1 MPRTSKKSR
10 SKRKGGGDDSAPIV
24 DERFAAASN
33 RPQFRT
39 ATKTGEAG
47 GAASGLLVGGSG
59 ASKVELDERFA
70 AALTDPR
77 FRIGGDTGDVDK
89 YGRKRGGKKSK
100 KKGKTAKKGGDA
112 DDYDISDDE
121 EGMGK
126 FYTLKKKNDGKQKK
140 IVGDDDDND
149 SSSSSSSESSSDQ
162 EESDAEDD
170 RAAAAKKGVD
180 EDDVDESGA
189 PESNDPEARIA
200 YLTALSRGEID
211 ASSSSS
217 DASSSDDD
225 DGASSDDD
233 SQSDDATDEDSV
245 EGRAGVLDPSARED
259 EEDEVEITHEASPYL
274 AVCNMDWTQVRA
286 VDLFAILS
294 SFCPPGSVKRVRI
307 YPSDF
312 GMERMKKEESM
323 GPAGIWKKQKGSK
336 KNGEN
341 AEEDYGDQVNERFGD
356 DDSSEEGHGSDQDNS
371 DDEQDM
377 DEEDVDLDAAYE
389 HFSKNP
395 GDEDYGADND
405 YDPEKLRAYE
415 ASKMKYYFAVAT
427 FASSEAADAAYREVD
442 GMEVGHSSAMIDL
455 RSIPPSDIKS
465 VVKDREV
472 RDECDALPSTYES
485 PDFVVAALQ
494 QTAVRCTWEDGDAER
509 EKKLTQYGVGN
520 EAWAAMTEGD
530 DLKAYLA
537 SDHSS
542 DEDSDAESDGEGG
555 GGQKDKG
562 ARMRALL
569 GLGSDDEGGFG
580 DEGGDAHSDAS
591 STQSTSDSDEEGLRD
606 EHDDDEEEEGVMT
619 TTYIPGKRGLE
630 DKIRDKLEAKKGGG
644 EESAELTPWE
654 KYQLKRKEKRRERR
668 QAVRAKRKDKLR
680 GDDSNSDDE
689 SDDEAGEEDGFFL
702 GDDDDNTGK
711 KKNSKKKSN
720 AKKKHGGEEDERRA
734 PSTKEELELLIA
746 GDNDEE
752 AERDFDMR
760 GIARKEKLKGK
771 KLKGKRKRKEAE
783 KAADVSGAAFHI
795 DTTDSRFA
803 AVLDGSDERFG
814 IDRTDPSFKD
824 TPAMQK
830 VLTEQSKRRKAKK
843 RAKVANDVSV
853 DAINRSDAPTGGAAA
868 LSSLVKSLKTKVA
881 NKK

>member
-1 MPRTSKKSR
+1 MPRSSKKNR

-39 ATKTGEAG
+39 AAKTGEA
-47 GAASGLLVGGSG
+47 GAASGLLVGASG
-59 ASKVELDERFA
+59 ASKVELDDRFA

-89 YGRKRGGKKSK
+89 YGRKRGSKKSK
-100 KKGKTAKKGGDA
+100 KKGKAKKGGGA
-112 DDYDISDDE
+112 DGNDDISDDE

-126 FYTLKKKNDGKQKK
+126 FYTLKKSNVDKPKKADG
-140 IVGDDDDND
+140 DDDND
-149 SSSSSSSESSSDQ
+149 DSFSSSSSESSSDQ
-162 EESDAEDD
+162 DESDAEGD
-170 RAAAAKKGVD
+170 RAATKKGMVD
-180 EDDVDESGA
+180 DMDDIDESGA

-217 DASSSDDD
+217 DESSSDDE

-233 SQSDDATDEDSV
+233 SQSDDSTDEDSV
-245 EGRAGVLDPSARED
+245 EGRAGVLDPSTKEA

-274 AVCNMDWTQVRA
+274 AVCNMDWSQVRA

-294 SFCPPGSVKRVRI
+294 SFCPPGSVKRVRV

-312 GMERMKKEESM
+312 GMKRMKKEESM

-336 KNGEN
+336 KKG
-341 AEEDYGDQVNERFGD
+341 DGDQINERFGD
-356 DDSSEEGHGSDQDNS
+356 DGSSSEGGHDSDQGDS
-371 DDEQDM
+371 DDEQDT

-395 GDEDYGADND
+395 GDEDYGVDND
-405 YDPEKLRAYE
+405 FDPEKLRAYE

-427 FASSEAADAAYREVD
+427 FASPEAADAAYREVD

-472 RDECDALPSTYES
+472 RDECNALPSTYES

-494 QTAVRCTWEDGDAER
+494 QTAVRCTWEDGDTER
-509 EKKLTQYGVGN
+509 EKKLTQYGIGN
-520 EAWAAMTEGD
+520 EAWAAITEGD
-530 DLKAYLA
+530 DLRAYLA

-555 GGQKDKG
+555 GGRKDKG

-569 GLGSDDEGGFG
+569 GLGSDDEGAN
-580 DEGGDAHSDAS
+580 AHSDAS
-591 STQSTSDSDEEGLRD
+591 STQSTSDSEEEGLRGD
-606 EHDDDEEEEGVMT
+606 DGDDDKEEEEGVMT

-630 DKIRDKLEAKKGGG
+630 DKIRSKLEAKNGGG
-644 EESAELTPWE
+644 GDSAELTPWE

-680 GDDSNSDDE
+680 GDDSNDDE
-689 SDDEAGEEDGFFL
+689 SDDEPGEEDGFFL
-702 GDDDDNTGK
+702 GNEDNAGK
-711 KKNSKKKSN
+711 KKKGQKKSN
-720 AKKKHGGEEDERRA
+720 AKKNPGREEDGRRA

-814 IDRTDPSFKD
+814 IDRTDPNFKD

-843 RAKVANDVSV
+843 RAKIANDVSV

>member
-1 MPRTSKKSR
+1 MPKSGKKNR
-10 SKRKGGGDDSAPIV
+10 SKRKGGGDDDAPIV

-39 ATKTGEAG
+39 ASKSGESG
-47 GAASGLLVGGSG
+47 GAASGLLVGNSG
-59 ASKVELDERFA
+59 ASKVELDDRFA

-89 YGRKRGGKKSK
+89 YGRKRGGKKNK
-100 KKGKTAKKGGDA
+100 KKKKSGD
-112 DDYDISDDE
+112 DDDDDISDDE

-126 FYTLKKKNDGKQKK
+126 FYTLKKKKESKQKK
-140 IVGDDDDND
+140 MDGEDDDSDD
-149 SSSSSSSESSSDQ
+149 AFSRSSSGSSSSDQ
-162 EESDAEDD
+162 EESDAGDDAPSSSKKRANEDD
-170 RAAAAKKGVD
+170 I
-180 EDDVDESGA
+180 DDDGDA

-200 YLTALSRGEID
+200 YLTALSRGEIY

-217 DASSSDDD
+217 DESSSEDD
-225 DGASSDDD
+225 SSDDD
-233 SQSDDATDEDSV
+233 SQSDATDEDSI
-245 EGRAGVLDPSARED
+245 EGTAGVLDPSTKEA
-259 EEDEVEITHEASPYL
+259 EEEEVEITHEESPYL

-294 SFCPPGSVKRVRI
+294 SFCPPGSVKRVRV

-312 GMERMKKEESM
+312 GMERMKKEEVM
-323 GPAGIWKKQKGSK
+323 GPAGIWKKQKGGSNK
-336 KNGEN
+336 KG
-341 AEEDYGDQVNERFGD
+341 GDQTDDENDDEVNERFEDDESSVEDSQGSGHSD
-356 DDSSEEGHGSDQDNS
+356 DDED
-371 DDEQDM
+371 DM
-377 DEEDVDLDAAYE
+377 DEDDVDLDAAYE

-395 GDEDYGADND
+395 GEEDYGADND
-405 YDPEKLRAYE
+405 FDPEKLRAYE

-427 FASSEAADAAYREVD
+427 FASPAAADAAYREVD

-494 QTAVRCTWEDGDAER
+494 QTAVRCTWEDGDTER

-530 DLKAYLA
+530 DLRAYLA

-542 DEDSDAESDGEGG
+542 DEDSDEESDGGG
-555 GGQKDKG
+555 RKDKG

-580 DEGGDAHSDAS
+580 GDGGAHSDAS
-591 STQSTSDSDEEGLRD
+591 STQSTSDSEEDGLREEDEEEED
-606 EHDDDEEEEGVMT
+606 EEEGVMT
-619 TTYIPGKRGLE
+619 TTYVPGKRGLE
-630 DKIRDKLEAKKGGG
+630 DKIRSKLEAKNGGG

-668 QAVRAKRKDKLR
+668 QAIRAKRKDKLR
-680 GDDSNSDDE
+680 GDDSDDGGSDE
-689 SDDEAGEEDGFFL
+689 EAGEEDGFFL
-702 GDDDDNTGK
+702 GDDDHVGRKKKTTKGK
-711 KKNSKKKSN
+711 KT
-720 AKKKHGGEEDERRA
+720 KHGRGEDDRRA

-783 KAADVSGAAFHI
+783 KAADVSGTAFSI
-795 DTTDSRFA
+795 DTTDNRFA
-803 AVLDGSDERFG
+803 AVLDGSDELFG
-814 IDRTDPSFKD
+814 IDRTDPNFKD

-830 VLTEQSKRRKAKK
+830 VLAEQSKRRKAKK

-853 DAINRSDAPTGGAAA
+853 DAINRSDAPTGGTAA

>member
-1 MPRTSKKSR
+1 MPKSSKKNR
-10 SKRKGGGDDSAPIV
+10 SKRQGGGDNDTGPIV

-39 ATKTGEAG
+39 ATKPGESG
-47 GAASGLLVGGSG
+47 GAASGLLVGNSG
-59 ASKVELDERFA
+59 ASKVELDDRFA

-89 YGRKRGGKKSK
+89 YGRKRGGKRSK
-100 KKGKTAKKGGDA
+100 KNKKKKNRGDDE
-112 DDYDISDDE
+112 DDDIIDDE
-121 EGMGK
+121 EGMSK
-126 FYTLKKKNDGKQKK
+126 FYTLKNKKETKQNKMDGE
-140 IVGDDDDND
+140 DDDSDD
-149 SSSSSSSESSSDQ
+149 SSASSSSESSE

-170 RAAAAKKGVD
+170 ESASSKERVN
-180 EDDVDESGA
+180 EDDIDDDGDA

-211 ASSSSS
+211 ASSSSDDS
-217 DASSSDDD
+217 TSDDD
-225 DGASSDDD
+225 SSDDD
-233 SQSDDATDEDSV
+233 SQSDASDEDSI
-245 EGRAGVLDPSARED
+245 EGIAGVLDPSTREA
-259 EEDEVEITHEASPYL
+259 EEKEVEITHEESPYL

-294 SFCPPGSVKRVRI
+294 SFCPPGSVKRVRV

-312 GMERMKKEESM
+312 GMERMKKEEVM
-323 GPAGIWKKQKGSK
+323 GPAGIWKKQKGGSK
-336 KNGEN
+336 KKSGEQTIEN
-341 AEEDYGDQVNERFGD
+341 DNEVNERFEEEEDESSVEDGQGSDHSD
-356 DDSSEEGHGSDQDNS
+356 DDEE
-371 DDEQDM
+371 DM
-377 DEEDVDLDAAYE
+377 DEDDVDLDATYE

-395 GDEDYGADND
+395 GEEDYGADND
-405 YDPEKLRAYE
+405 FDPEKLRAYE

-427 FASSEAADAAYREVD
+427 FASSAAADAAYREVD

-494 QTAVRCTWEDGDAER
+494 QTAVRCTWEDGDTER

-530 DLKAYLA
+530 DLRAYLA

-542 DEDSDAESDGEGG
+542 DEDSDEESNGG
-555 GGQKDKG
+555 GRKDKG

-580 DEGGDAHSDAS
+580 GDGGAHSDAS
-591 STQSTSDSDEEGLRD
+591 STQSTSDSEEEGLR
-606 EHDDDEEEEGVMT
+606 EDDVEEEDEEEEGVMT

-630 DKIRDKLEAKKGGG
+630 DKIRSKLEAKKGGG

-668 QAVRAKRKDKLR
+668 QAIRAQRKEKLR
-680 GDDSNSDDE
+680 GDGIDDDGSDE
-689 SDDEAGEEDGFFL
+689 EAEEEDAFFL
-702 GDDDDNTGK
+702 GDDDSGGRKKKVAKGK
-711 KKNSKKKSN
+711 KT
-720 AKKKHGGEEDERRA
+720 KHGKEEDDRRA

-752 AERDFDMR
+752 TERDFDMR

-783 KAADVSGAAFHI
+783 KAADVSGTAFSI
-795 DTTDSRFA
+795 DTTDNRFA

-814 IDRTDPSFKD
+814 IDRTDPNFKD

-830 VLTEQSKRRKAKK
+830 VLAEQSKRRKAKK

>member
-1 MPRTSKKSR
+1 MPRSSKKNR
-10 SKRKGGGDDSAPIV
+10 SKRRGGGDDSAPIV

-39 ATKTGEAG
+39 AAKTGEK
-47 GAASGLLVGGSG
+47 GAASGLLVGASG
-59 ASKVELDERFA
+59 ASKVELDDRFA

-100 KKGKTAKKGGDA
+100 KKGKTKKGGDA
-112 DDYDISDDE
+112 DDDDISDDE

-126 FYTLKKKNDGKQKK
+126 FYTLKKNNVDKQKK
-140 IVGDDDDND
+140 ADGDDDNDD

-162 EESDAEDD
+162 DESDAEDD
-170 RAAAAKKGVD
+170 RAATKKSMVD
-180 EDDVDESGA
+180 DMDDIDESGA
-189 PESNDPEARIA
+189 PDSNDPEARIA

-217 DASSSDDD
+217 DESSSDDE
-225 DGASSDDD
+225 DGASSDED

-245 EGRAGVLDPSARED
+245 EGRAGVLDPSTKEA

-274 AVCNMDWTQVRA
+274 AVCNMDWVQVRA

-294 SFCPPGSVKRVRI
+294 SFCPPGSVKRVRV

-323 GPAGIWKKQKGSK
+323 GPAGIWKKQKDSK
-336 KNGEN
+336 KKG
-341 AEEDYGDQVNERFGD
+341 EEDDDNDDQINERFGD
-356 DDSSEEGHGSDQDNS
+356 DGSSSEGGHDPDQEDS
-371 DDEQDM
+371 DDEHDE

-395 GDEDYGADND
+395 GDEDYGVDND
-405 YDPEKLRAYE
+405 FDPEKLRAYE

-455 RSIPPSDIKS
+455 RSIPPLDIKS
-465 VVKDREV
+465 VVKARKV
-472 RDECDALPSTYES
+472 RDECTALPSTYES

-494 QTAVRCTWEDGDAER
+494 QTAVHCTWEDGDTER

-530 DLKAYLA
+530 DLRAYLA

-542 DEDSDAESDGEGG
+542 DEDSDAESNGEGG
-555 GGQKDKG
+555 SGRKDKG
-562 ARMRALL
+562 VRMRALL
-569 GLGSDDEGGFG
+569 GLGSDEEGGFG

-591 STQSTSDSDEEGLRD
+591 STQSTSDSEEEGLRG
-606 EHDDDEEEEGVMT
+606 DDGDDNKEEEEGVMT

-630 DKIRDKLEAKKGGG
+630 DKIRSKLEAKNGGG
-644 EESAELTPWE
+644 ENSAELTPWE

-680 GDDSNSDDE
+680 GDDSNDDE
-689 SDDEAGEEDGFFL
+689 SDDESGEEDGFFL
-702 GDDDDNTGK
+702 GNEDNTGMK
-711 KKNSKKKSN
+711 KKGKKKSN
-720 AKKKHGGEEDERRA
+720 SNMKHVREEDGRRA

-771 KLKGKRKRKEAE
+771 KLKGKRKRKEDE
-783 KAADVSGAAFHI
+783 KAAGVSGAAFHI
-795 DTTDSRFA
+795 DTTDNRFA

-814 IDRTDPSFKD
+814 IDRTDPNFKD

-843 RAKVANDVSV
+843 RAKIANNVSV